1 MFRASYMWI
10 VVLAAIAASL
20 GLYVEHLR
28 VNPPPPP
35 GVEVASV
42 GDHRPDPALTDIDGK
57 PHRLAEWNGKRILI
71 NFWAAW
77 CGPCRQ
83 EMPMLAKAQQRY
95 AAHGVQVIGIAEDD
109 PAAVRAYLQTMSL
122 DYPILF
128 SGEHAS
134 FPSLNF
140 GNTRE
145 MLPYSV
151 LIGRDGVI
159 VKRKLGPFS
168 EAELDS
174 WLSE

>member
-28 VNPPPPP
+28 VNPPPPA
-35 GVEVASV
+35 GVEVAGV
-42 GDHRPDPALTDIDGK
+42 GDHRPELALTDIDGK
-57 PHRLAEWNGKRILI
+57 PHRLAEWNGKLVLI
-71 NFWAAW
+71 NFWATW

-95 AAHGVQVIGIAEDD
+95 AARGAQVIGIAEDD
-109 PAAVRAYLQTMSL
+109 PAAVRAYLKTMSL

-128 SGEHAS
+128 GGEHAS

-145 MLPYSV
+145 LLPYSV

-159 VKRKLGPFS
+159 VKRKLGAFS